1 MPVAFFNRFN
11 DLRRGGIIYPSPFF
25 DIAQTYMP
33 PTVKELFKWAKLY
46 FYTHFAIR
54 PVIVKLAAYPITDLI
69 YTGDEALIKK
79 WRFILDEMLNI
90 KSHFINCGLDLNA
103 MGNSITSMYFPFQR
117 WLKCRNCNK
126 SNLLDNMK
134 EWTFKDL
141 KWKGICLEC
150 GDPGEFDATDK
161 YVRDIR
167 KVNLIR
173 WSIENVDIKFHEIT
187 GKSWFYYTI
196 PQRIRKAILSND
208 KQVIAE
214 TPINFIQA
222 VKEDKSIE
230 LHEDNIFHMK
240 QVTLA
245 EEDQGYG
252 KPIILSAM
260 RDAFYL
266 QILRKANEAIAFQYI
281 VPLTV
286 LFPEGNAS
294 LDPYR
299 HVNLAEWRARV
310 EEEILKWKD
319 DQNYVPIMPIPLG
332 SKEIF
337 GNAKALMVTPEIRAV
352 TEQIITGMGV
362 PQEFVFGGMQ
372 WTGSHVSLRMIENQL
387 LRHREQMTRMLNFII
402 DRISR
407 FFKLPKINIKFSDF
421 KMADDIQLKQMLGNL
436 VSAQK
441 LSLQSYIQEFG
452 YDLENE
458 QKQILKETEFT
469 NKLQKMQL
477 LAQADAQSEAL
488 QLSSRAQ
495 TKAQIESQKQIQKE
509 QQGDVIHQLQGAL
522 ALQREQVQQQQA
534 AAQAQQQA
542 AQPQQPSA
550 PANGAPQ
557 QASAQKAQ
565 QPGQA
570 MQGGL
575 EVPQAGSKGDSG
587 KPGEMQFV
595 DTPMDPRFIA
605 RQLAVQLNTSDPQ
618 KQDMFMSRM
627 KTEMPNL
634 FELVSAQKSLL
645 SQHKMQSPVDKPMP
659 AQKPP
664 RRKGKLK

>member
-1 MPVAFFNRFN
+1 MSVSFFNRFN

-69 YTGDEALIKK
+69 YTGDDALVKK
-79 WRFILDEMLNI
+79 WKYILDDLLNI

-117 WLKCRNCNK
+117 WLKCKHCQQ

-141 KWKGICLEC
+141 KWKGICLSC
-150 GDPGEFDATDK
+150 NDPGEFDAEDK
-161 YVRDIR
+161 YVRDIK

-173 WSIENVDIKFHEIT
+173 WSIENIDIKFHEIT
-187 GKSWFYYTI
+187 GKAWYYYTI
-196 PQRIRKAILSND
+196 PQRVRKAILSND

-214 TPINFIQA
+214 TPLNFIQA
-222 VKEDKSIE
+222 VKEDKAIE
-230 LHEDNIFHMK
+230 LHPDNVFHMK

-286 LFPEGNAS
+286 IYPEANGS

-299 HVNLAEWRARV
+299 HVNLAEWRSRV

-319 DQNYVPIMPIPLG
+319 DQNYIPIMPIPMG
-332 SKEIF
+332 YKEIF

-387 LRHREQMTRMLNFII
+387 LRHREQMTRMLSFII

-407 FFKLPKINIKFSDF
+407 FFKLAKIDIKFADF

-452 YDLENE
+452 YNLENE
-458 QKQILKETEFT
+458 QKQVLKETEFT

-477 LAQADAQSEAL
+477 MAQAEAQSEAL
-488 QLSSRAQ
+488 MVSSRAQ
-495 TKAQIESQKQIQKE
+495 TKAQIESQKQMQKE
-509 QQGDVIHQLQGAL
+509 QKSDVIQQLQGAL
-522 ALQREQVQQQQA
+522 ALQREQA
-534 AAQAQQQA
+534 TQQQA
-542 AQPQQPSA
+542 AQPQQ
-550 PANGAPQ
+550 GQQPQ
-557 QASAQKAQ
+557 QAEAPPPAEEKPP

-570 MQGGL
+570 LQGGL
-575 EVPQAGSKGDSG
+575 EVPAGSKGDSG
-587 KPGEMQFV
+587 EPHEMKFV

-605 RQLAVQLNTSDPQ
+605 RQLAVQLNTTDPQ
-618 KQDMFMSRM
+618 KQEMFLHRM
-627 KTEMPNL
+627 QSDMPNL
-634 FELVSAQKSLL
+634 YQLVTAQKSLL
-645 SQHKMQSPVDKPMP
+645 SQHKAQMPVDKPMP
-659 AQKPP
+659 EVKPP

>member
-1 MPVAFFNRFN
+1 
-11 DLRRGGIIYPSPFF
+11 
-25 DIAQTYMP
+25 
-33 PTVKELFKWAKLY
+33 
-46 FYTHFAIR
+46 
-54 PVIVKLAAYPITDLI
+54 
-69 YTGDEALIKK
+69 
-79 WRFILDEMLNI
+79 
-90 KSHFINCGLDLNA
+90 
-103 MGNSITSMYFPFQR
+103 
-117 WLKCRNCNK
+117 
-126 SNLLDNMK
+126 
-134 EWTFKDL
+134 
-141 KWKGICLEC
+141 
-150 GDPGEFDATDK
+150 
-161 YVRDIR
+161 
-167 KVNLIR
+167 
-173 WSIENVDIKFHEIT
+173 
-187 GKSWFYYTI
+187 
-196 PQRIRKAILSND
+196 
-208 KQVIAE
+208 
-214 TPINFIQA
+214 
-222 VKEDKSIE
+222 
-230 LHEDNIFHMK
+230 
-240 QVTLA
+240 
-245 EEDQGYG
+245 
-252 KPIILSAM
+252 
-260 RDAFYL
+260 
-266 QILRKANEAIAFQYI
+266 
-281 VPLTV
+281 
-286 LFPEGNAS
+286 
-294 LDPYR
+294 
-299 HVNLAEWRARV
+299 
-310 EEEILKWKD
+310 
-319 DQNYVPIMPIPLG
+319 MPIPLG

-387 LRHREQMTRMLNFII
+387 LRHREQMTRMLNFVI

-477 LAQADAQSEAL
+477 LAQAEAQSEAL

-495 TKAQIESQKQIQKE
+495 TKAQIESQKAIQKE
-509 QQGDVIHQLQGAL
+509 QQGDVIHQLQGAM

-534 AAQAQQQA
+534 MEQAQQQA

-550 PANGAPQ
+550 PSNGAPQ
-557 QASAQKAQ
+557 QAAAQKAQ

-575 EVPQAGSKGDSG
+575 EAPEAGSKGDSG
-587 KPGEMQFV
+587 KPGEMEFV

-605 RQLAVQLNTSDPQ
+605 RQLAVQLNTSDPA
-618 KQDMFMSRM
+618 KQDMFLSRM

-634 FELVSAQKSLL
+634 YELVNAQKSLL

>member
-1 MPVAFFNRFN
+1 M
-11 DLRRGGIIYPSPFF
+11 
-25 DIAQTYMP
+25 
-33 PTVKELFKWAKLY
+33 KELFKWAKLY

-69 YTGDEALIKK
+69 YTGDEELVKK
-79 WRFILDEMLNI
+79 WKFILDDMMNI
-90 KSHFINCGLDLNA
+90 KSHFINSGLDLNA
-103 MGNSITSMYFPFQR
+103 MGNSITSLYFPFQR
-117 WLKCRNCNK
+117 WLKCRSCNK
-126 SNLLDNMK
+126 SNLLDNFK

-141 KWKGICLEC
+141 KWKGICIDC
-150 GDPGEFDATDK
+150 GDPGEFDAVDK
-161 YVRDIR
+161 YIRDLR

-173 WSIENVDIKFHEIT
+173 WSIENVDIKFNEVT
-187 GKSWFYYTI
+187 GRSWYYYTI
-196 PQRIRKAILSND
+196 PQKVRKAIISND
-208 KQVIAE
+208 KQIIAE
-214 TPINFIQA
+214 TPLSFIQA
-222 VKEDKSIE
+222 VKEDKAIE
-230 LHEDNIFHMK
+230 LATENVFHMK

-294 LDPYR
+294 ADPYR
-299 HVNLAEWRARV
+299 HVNLAEWRSRV

-319 DQNYVPIMPIPLG
+319 DQNYIPIMPIPLG
-332 SKEIF
+332 AKEIF

-387 LRHREQMTRMLNFII
+387 LRHREQMTRMLNFVI

-407 FFKLPKINIKFSDF
+407 FFKLTKIDIKFADF

-452 YDLENE
+452 YNLDNE
-458 QKQILKETEFT
+458 QKQIFKETEFT

-477 LAQADAQSEAL
+477 LAQAEAQSEAL
-488 QLSSRAQ
+488 MVSSRAQ
-495 TKAQIESQKQIQKE
+495 TKAQIESQKQMQKE
-509 QQGDVIHQLQGAL
+509 QKGDVINQLSGAL
-522 ALQREQVQQQQA
+522 ALQREQAAQQQQA
-534 AAQAQQQA
+534 QAQTQQPQQGAQPQPQQA
-542 AQPQQPSA
+542 AQPAQP
-550 PANGAPQ
+550 Q
-557 QASAQKAQ
+557 Q

-570 MQGGL
+570 LQGGL
-575 EVPQAGSKGDSG
+575 EMPQPGSKGDSG
-587 KPGEMQFV
+587 GEPNEMKFV

-605 RQLAVQLNTSDPQ
+605 RQLAVQLNTTDPV
-618 KQDMFMSRM
+618 KQEMFLSRM
-627 KTEMPNL
+627 RSDMPGL
-634 FELVSAQKSLL
+634 HELVSAQRSLI
-645 SQHKMQSPVDKPMP
+645 SQQKLQAPVDKPMP
-659 AQKPP
+659 KIKPP
-664 RRKGKLK
+664 RRDGKLK